1 MGGSQ
6 VLELLAR
13 GIAVGA
19 FLGMASLVLRGGASP
34 ARVTGALFAFAAAAH
49 TLTQWPGAEIAT
61 ALGWL
66 MPMVRAFSVAG
77 AGLFWA
83 FVSEL
88 FEDGATLDWRR
99 FAPAALLLT
108 IGVGTLYA
116 PQPQVLMFAH
126 KIVGG
131 ALIVHA
137 LFLVA
142 SGWRNDLV
150 ESRRRLRGPILALA
164 LVYALAVNSVEAG
177 ELLVGSASALS
188 PLGAG
193 ALMVLGLLSL
203 AAFGQAD
210 ADLFGPAVGAPG
222 RPSAGKA
229 PPDVAEVALE
239 ARPNLSGADRGAVD
253 KLERFMA
260 EERPYREEG
269 LTIAALALRLKVP
282 EHKLRRLINQGLG
295 YRNFNDFL
303 NRWRL
308 AEVKAA
314 LADPAQAQVPVATI
328 ALDAGFGSLGPF
340 NRAFKAETGLTPS
353 AYRARALSSA
363 PNPGA

>member
-1 MGGSQ
+1 M
-6 VLELLAR
+6 
-13 GIAVGA
+13 
-19 FLGMASLVLRGGASP
+19 
-34 ARVTGALFAFAAAAH
+34 
-49 TLTQWPGAEIAT
+49 
-61 ALGWL
+61 
-66 MPMVRAFSVAG
+66 
-77 AGLFWA
+77 
-83 FVSEL
+83 SEL
-88 FEDGATLDWRR
+88 FEDRATLDWRR
-99 FAPAALLLT
+99 FAPAALLLI
-108 IGVGTLYA
+108 IGIGTLYA
-116 PQPQVLMFAH
+116 PQPQALMFVH

-177 ELLVGSASALS
+177 ELLVGSARALS

-193 ALMVLGLLSL
+193 ALMALGLLSL

-210 ADLFGPAVGAPG
+210 VALFGPAKGAPDAQVVG
-222 RPSAGKA
+222 TALAQA
-229 PPDVAEVALE
+229 PTATQGAKDEV
-239 ARPNLSGADRGAVD
+239 NGADRDAID

-269 LTIAALALRLKVP
+269 LTIAALALRLKLP
-282 EHKLRRLINQGLG
+282 EHRLRRLINQGLG

-314 LADPAQAQVPVATI
+314 LADPKQASVPVATI

-353 AYRARALSSA
+353 AYRARGLSSA
-363 PNPGA
+363 PNPDA